1 MNEKILKKISSFSL
15 ITLVE
20 TSVSWDV
27 LDMSKFKIYLVFC
40 FVYFWKWKMNCA
52 SFFAVNMIGWF
63 LNFKMIFIIGSVK
76 FSELKLL
83 LVYSEILKSL
93 QYSRKKS
100 SKTEQHHCL
109 PKWFYF
115 IFFLPRFS
123 FMDNHDLQDSRG
135 KGKLLF

>member
-1 MNEKILKKISSFSL
+1 MKNELCIFLCS
-15 ITLVE
+15 E
-20 TSVSWDV
+20 YDW
-27 LDMSKFKIYLVFC
+27 
-40 FVYFWKWKMNCA
+40 
-52 SFFAVNMIGWF
+52 MI

-109 PKWFYF
+109 PK
-115 IFFLPRFS
+115 
-123 FMDNHDLQDSRG
+123 
-135 KGKLLF
+135 